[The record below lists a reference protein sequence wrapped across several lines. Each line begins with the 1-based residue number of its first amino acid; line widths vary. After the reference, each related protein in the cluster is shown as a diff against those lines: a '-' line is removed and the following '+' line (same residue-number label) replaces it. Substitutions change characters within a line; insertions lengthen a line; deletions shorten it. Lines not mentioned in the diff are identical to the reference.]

1 MIRSVVRRTL
11 LLATLLALLA
21 VPATAPAAAPPRAV
35 SLDRGWT
42 FGVDGQAAKPIAVPH
57 VMQATTTPATF
68 NGTTGTYRLRFTAPA
83 TPRGFGW
90 GLRFE
95 QVRRVARVVLNGK
108 TIGVHQDPYTPFTL
122 PASTLRPGANALV
135 VHVDNRK
142 GPEPREGWWNWGGIT
157 RPVTLVPLGPIVL
170 RDAGLMPRV
179 ACDRRGRCA
188 DGQFLLDGELVNRS
202 GTKTRPWVTVAL
214 RAPDGRVAGRARIAG
229 PLL

>member
-11 LLATLLALLA
+11 LLATLLALPA

-42 FGVDGQAAKPIAVPH
+42 FGVDGEAAKPVAVPH
-57 VMQATTTPATF
+57 VMQATTTPETF

-122 PASTLRPGANALV
+122 PASTLRPGANELV

-157 RPVTLVPLGPIVL
+157 RPVSLVAQGPVVL
-170 RDAGLMPRV
+170 RDLGLLPRV
-179 ACDRRGRCA
+179 DCDRKGFCR
-188 DGQFLLDGELVNRS
+188 DGQFLVDGWLTNRS
-202 GTKTRPWVTVAL
+202 AVRTRPTVIVRVT
-214 RAPDGRVAGRARIAG
+214 APRSGA
-229 PLL
+229 